1 MRKSPKVVPITQAK
15 PKQPSTATELSVPV
29 EGGIQILTC
38 HRPPTQIRFSLGPLL
53 QRGEAPTRAESRKDN
68 LIVFPRPGTDAKN
81 G

>member
-38 HRPPTQIRFSLGPLL
+38 HRTGAQIRFSLGPLL
-53 QRGEAPTRAESRKDN
+53 QPGEAPTRTESTKDN
-68 LIVFPRPGTDAKN
+68 LIVFPRLGTDVKN